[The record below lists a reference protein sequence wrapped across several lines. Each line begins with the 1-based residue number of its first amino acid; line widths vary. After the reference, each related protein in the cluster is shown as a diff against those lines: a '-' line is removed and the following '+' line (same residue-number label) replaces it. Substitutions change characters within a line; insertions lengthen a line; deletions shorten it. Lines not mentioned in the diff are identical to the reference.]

1 MRDGGE
7 PSFDFD
13 QSYITRGGAE
23 SDLAPIT
30 P

>member
-13 QSYITRGGAE
+13 QSRACVGVGILPVHGYYA
-23 SDLAPIT
+23 
-30 P
+30 